1 MVILKQMY
9 EKSSVLMQ
17 LIQLEGVRNAFTL
30 QEIPGGNNAV
40 QQEIK
45 NVRGLMSNLLKLN
58 GVSHT

>member
-17 LIQLEGVRNAFTL
+17 LIQLKGVRNAFTL